1 MRHQD
6 ELVSGHEFEIARA
19 TAKRRIDRHQRQLAR
34 RCIDVIDGDAVMAAV
49 GGQKTRAVRRQ
60 ADGGSRVLV
69 FVRIVV
75 RQHRDRLDAR
85 VAAVGFFEQCDRRGQ
100 FVDDINAFSALC
112 EPHMARP
119 RSGLRLQVEA
129 GQRREVAIAV
139 VEIVGFHRIQAQIN
153 EIERLVVRRR
163 FAPMDMRLLLPRRMR
178 ATARMDEMLHFL
190 HEFAFRVQFER
201 AARPFAVVRREKI
214 AFISVQ
220 RHIAGLRAVAGLEA
234 REHEIVAF
242 HVKSRHAAVVFRGA
256 RDFHFPATDID
267 FRLRL
272 VHAKIRRIGDARHD
286 AQFAESARLAV
297 DFQHMDAAVRL
308 RVSADVCD
316 MFRHNLHCS
325 K

>member
-1 MRHQD
+1 
-6 ELVSGHEFEIARA
+6 
-19 TAKRRIDRHQRQLAR
+19 
-34 RCIDVIDGDAVMAAV
+34 
-49 GGQKTRAVRRQ
+49 
-60 ADGGSRVLV
+60 
-69 FVRIVV
+69 
-75 RQHRDRLDAR
+75 
-85 VAAVGFFEQCDRRGQ
+85 
-100 FVDDINAFSALC
+100 
-112 EPHMARP
+112 
-119 RSGLRLQVEA
+119 
-129 GQRREVAIAV
+129 
-139 VEIVGFHRIQAQIN
+139 
-153 EIERLVVRRR
+153 
-163 FAPMDMRLLLPRRMR
+163 MDMRLLLPRRMR
-178 ATARMDEMLHFL
+178 AAARMDEMLHFF

-201 AARPFAVVRREKI
+201 AARPFAIVRREEI
-214 AFISVQ
+214 AFIAIQ

-256 RDFHFPATDID
+256 RDFHFPAADID